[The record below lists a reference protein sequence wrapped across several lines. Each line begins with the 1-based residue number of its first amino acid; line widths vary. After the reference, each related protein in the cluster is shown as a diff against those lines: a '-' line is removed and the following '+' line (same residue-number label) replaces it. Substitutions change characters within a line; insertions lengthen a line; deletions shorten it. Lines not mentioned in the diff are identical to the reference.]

1 MIYDSSMSRSQVGRV
16 VAAGIAGVGV
26 VLALGAV
33 PAAAAGVAHV
43 RGGETV
49 PVYSYEN
56 AVRESV
62 WVQTRLDND
71 QDGVADKVAVDIV
84 RPREAADRK
93 VKVPVILEGSPY
105 YSCCGRGNE
114 GELKEY
120 DAGGTITKQPLFYDN
135 YFVPRGYA
143 FVAADLAGTNR
154 STGCMDV
161 GGREE
166 VLGAKAVVDWLN
178 GRARATYADGTPAVA
193 TGWTNGRTGM
203 IGKSWDGS
211 VANGVAA
218 TGVEGLE
225 TIVPISAISSW
236 YDYQRYN
243 GVLRSEDYPEYLHR
257 VVNGRPAEACAA
269 TVRRLD
275 EGSDDATGDYNA
287 YWAERDFRPDA
298 RRVHAS
304 VLIAHGINDTNVT
317 TDQFARWWSRLG
329 VPKKLWLSQQGHV
342 DPFDIRRA
350 AWVETLHRW
359 FDRWLQGLHNGIDRE
374 PAVTIETAPGTWV
387 NERAWPA
394 HDARPTKVTL
404 GNGDG
409 TTGTLGGRSGNGTRT
424 WSDAPDLSEAAAV
437 ASPSAAVPGRVAFLS
452 APLTQGVRISGTPSV
467 TLRVRVDKPTTELTA
482 RLVDYGTATRVDY
495 LGRGEGITTLDTESC
510 WGASTP
516 ADDACYFDTAES
528 VTTDDHAI
536 LTRGWQ
542 DAAHRVSLRFTTPL
556 RPDRWYTVTVP
567 MQATDQR
574 LPAGHVLGLI
584 LQASD
589 NEYSTP
595 QSTGATIQLDL
606 RASSLNLPLAGRLP
620 TPSATA
626 PAVTTAPSPARLA
639 PRQFQPLLP

>member
-1 MIYDSSMSRSQVGRV
+1 MSGPRMRRLATA
-16 VAAGIAGVGV
+16 VAAGVG
-26 VLALGAV
+26 LALTVLVA
-33 PAAAAGVAHV
+33 PASAAGIPHI

-62 WVQTRLDND
+62 WVQTPLDND
-71 QDGVADKVAVDIV
+71 EDGVPDRIAVDIV
-84 RPREAADRK
+84 RPREAAARHL
-93 VKVPVILEGSPY
+93 KVPVILEGSPY

-114 GELKEY
+114 SELKEY
-120 DAGGTITKQPLFYDN
+120 DANGTITRQPLFYDN

-178 GRARATYADGTPAVA
+178 GRAKATYADGTPAVA
-193 TGWTNGRTGM
+193 TRWTNGRTGM

-243 GVLRSEDYPEYLHR
+243 GVLRAEDYPEFLAQ
-257 VVNGRPAEACAA
+257 VVSGRPEETCAA
-269 TVRRLD
+269 TVDRLD
-275 EGSDDATGDYNA
+275 EGSDDATGNYNA

-298 RRVHAS
+298 RKVHAS
-304 VLIAHGINDTNVT
+304 VFVAHGINDTNVT
-317 TDQFARWWSRLG
+317 TTQFAQWWSRLR
-329 VPKKLWLSQQGHV
+329 VPKKIWLSQQGHV
-342 DPFDIRRA
+342 DPFDIRRGD
-350 AWVETLHRW
+350 WVDTLHRW

-374 PAVTIETAPGTWV
+374 PQATIETAPGTWV
-387 NERAWPA
+387 SERSWPA
-394 HDARPTKVTL
+394 GDARQTKVEL

-409 TTGTLGGRSGNGTRT
+409 TTGTLGGRPGTGERT
-424 WSDAPDLSEAAAV
+424 WTDVPDLDEATAV
-437 ASPSAAVPGRVAFLS
+437 AGPNTAVPGRQAFLS
-452 APLTQGVRISGTPSV
+452 APLAQAVRISGTPQV
-467 TLRVRVDKPTTELTA
+467 TLRVQVDKPTTELTA
-482 RLVDYGTATRVDY
+482 RLVDYGAATRVNY
-495 LGRGEGITTLDTESC
+495 QAPGEGITTLDTESC
-510 WGASTP
+510 WGAATA
-516 ADDACYFDTAES
+516 ADDACYLDTAENV
-528 VTTDDHAI
+528 VTADHAI

-542 DAAHRVSLRFTTPL
+542 DAAHHVSLRFVTPL
-556 RPDRWYTVTVP
+556 RPGRWYSVTVP

-574 LPAGHVLGLI
+574 IAKGHVLGLI
-584 LQASD
+584 VQASD

-595 QSTGATIQLDL
+595 QSTGATIRLDL
-606 RASSLNLPLAGRLP
+606 RGSSLTLPLVGRLP
-620 TPSATA
+620 AAGATA
-626 PAVTTAPSPARLA
+626 PTVTTAAAAVTLA
-639 PRQFQPLLP
+639 PHRFHPLLP

>member
-1 MIYDSSMSRSQVGRV
+1 MGKGVAAV
-16 VAAGIAGVGV
+16 VAGVAIG
-26 VLALGAV
+26 LTFCAV
-33 PAAAAGVAHV
+33 PAAAAGIPHV

-62 WVQTRLDND
+62 WVQTTLDND
-71 QDGVADKVAVDIV
+71 QDGAPDRVAVDVV
-84 RPREAADRK
+84 RPREAAERRLK
-93 VKVPVILEGSPY
+93 IPVILEASPY

-114 GELKEY
+114 SELKQY
-120 DAGGTITKQPLFYDN
+120 DATGTITKQPLFYDN

-166 VLGAKAVVDWLN
+166 VLSAKAVVDWLN
-178 GRARATYADGTPAVA
+178 GRAKATYADGTPAVA
-193 TGWTNGRTGM
+193 TRWTNGRTGM

-257 VVNGRPAEACAA
+257 VVNGRPAAACAA
-269 TVRRLD
+269 TVEQLD
-275 EGSDDATGDYNA
+275 AGSDDATGNYNA
-287 YWAERDFRPDA
+287 YWAERDYRKDA
-298 RRVHAS
+298 RKVHAS

-317 TDQFARWWSRLG
+317 TTQFAQWWSRLD
-329 VPKKLWLSQQGHV
+329 VPKKMWLYQQGHV
-342 DPFDIRRA
+342 DPFDIRRGE
-350 AWVETLHRW
+350 WVDTLHQW
-359 FDRWLQGLHNGIDRE
+359 FDRWLQGLRNGIDRE

-387 NERAWPA
+387 NERTWPA
-394 HDARPTKVTL
+394 HHARPTKVAL

-409 TTGTLGGRSGNGTRT
+409 TTGTLGGRPGSGTRMWT
-424 WSDAPDLSEAAAV
+424 DAPGLSEAAAV
-437 ASPSAAVPGRVAFLS
+437 ASPSTAVPGRVAFLS
-452 APLTQGVRISGTPSV
+452 APLTRGVRISGTPTV

-482 RLVDYGTATRVDY
+482 RLVDYGTATRVNYDS
-495 LGRGEGITTLDTESC
+495 RGEGITTLTTESC
-510 WGASTP
+510 WGAST
-516 ADDACYFDTAES
+516 AIDDACYRDTTENV
-528 VTTDDHAI
+528 VTADHAI

-542 DAAHRVSLRFTTPL
+542 DAAHRVSLRFVTPL

-595 QSTGATIQLDL
+595 QSTGATIDLDL
-606 RASSLNLPLAGRLP
+606 RASSLTLPLAGALP
-620 TPSATA
+620 TPSTTA
-626 PAVTTAPSPARLA
+626 PAVMTAPAPAAKLA
-639 PRQFQPLLP
+639 PREFQPLLP